1 MREAASRAVLCL
13 ILAAP
18 TGVVLACAEG
28 TGAEDGGLVCD
39 PGEGMMCECESGLTS
54 VAWCRHDGAGYL
66 PCECEA
72 GDEGFGEETGAPGD
86 GDGDGDGDGESGD
99 GDGESGDGD
108 GEPGDGDGDGEPGDG
123 DGEPGDGDGDGDG
136 EPGDGDGEPVFDQ
149 ACYLGPAKDN
159 SVCFPIATP
168 NPLPTAYDYPAPYQ
182 GNANYRSPIRYL
194 DLETID
200 LTTAVAPNFTLD
212 ELAQLYKGR
221 YAVVQPHAVERL
233 QDLRDVLGPLVV
245 NSGYRSPGYNAQ
257 IGGATSSRHMYGDG
271 FDLDP
276 VDVSLA
282 TLEAACTQNAGFLV
296 EYETHVHCDWR
307 STAVD
312 VGFYGLPDIFDPQL
326 DYPVL
331 AAELERDPITGHWLA
346 PASGFDEGEPQR
358 RWFAFDADDR
368 LIAEARGRT
377 FAAPSEAVRVEV
389 IVGAQ
394 IHLRSAE

>member
-1 MREAASRAVLCL
+1 MCEAASRAALCL

-86 GDGDGDGDGESGD
+86 GDGDGVGVECDGVV
-99 GDGESGDGD
+99 D
-108 GEPGDGDGDGEPGDG
+108 GEPGDGAGAGEAGAG
-123 DGEPGDGDGDGDG
+123 VVAA
-136 EPGDGDGEPVFDQ
+136 GDGDGEPVFDQ

-168 NPLPTAYDYPAPYQ
+168 NPLPTAYVYPAPYQ

-200 LTTAVAPNFTLD
+200 LATAVAPNFTLD

-331 AAELERDPITGHWLA
+331 AAELERDPITDHWLA

-394 IHLRSAE
+394 IHLRAAE